1 MMREDPSAES
11 ADDEVEVIPEL
22 RGYPSVLRS
31 DEVAEVLRLETTR
44 VAYLM
49 RKGSLPGFK
58 VGGEWRCLRSALQ
71 AFILAGGSAGSHEGA
86 SGH

>member
-11 ADDEVEVIPEL
+11 ADEVEVIPEL
-22 RGYPSVLRS
+22 RGYRSVLRS

-58 VGGEWRCLRSALQ
+58 VGGEWRCLSSALQ